1 MGWLILRQNL
11 KRWVP
16 VVSILVLL
24 VVLTVIWYA
33 TFPPSVWADT
43 PNYFGMYVGF
53 VASQGLNAFLNVNT
67 GPGGVIVAL
76 SFLPTYLLIGAHILL
91 ERFGKKMKWQF
102 SIVNKYYLVYI
113 VVLALFTISIQNA
126 SQHYNWYWNP
136 ELNAP
141 GYVDTWTHILS
152 PWLLGALI
160 VPFALERYLGWDRRL
175 MWFFMFAVL
184 ASVALL
190 WEIAETSDV
199 YLNPT
204 PTYFNYPM
212 DSIKDIIMGAGIGTI
227 LSTWFYENIV
237 VHLSEKRP

>member
-1 MGWLILRQNL
+1 M
-11 KRWVP
+11 
-16 VVSILVLL
+16 
-24 VVLTVIWYA
+24 
-33 TFPPSVWADT
+33 
-43 PNYFGMYVGF
+43 YFGF
-53 VASQGLNAFLNVNT
+53 VASQPLSAFFNVNT

-76 SFLPTYLLIGAHILL
+76 SFLPTYLLIGVHVVL
-91 ERFGKKMKWQF
+91 ERFGKQMKWQF
-102 SIVNKYYLVYI
+102 SIVNKQYLVYL

-126 SQHYNWYWNP
+126 SQYYNWYWNP
-136 ELNAP
+136 VLNAP

-152 PWLLGALI
+152 PLLLGSLI
-160 VPFALERYLGWDRRL
+160 VPFALERYLGWDRRF

-212 DSIKDIIMGAGIGTI
+212 DSIKDIIMGTVIGSI

-237 VHLSEKRP
+237 VHASEKP

>member
-1 MGWLILRQNL
+1 MLI
-11 KRWVP
+11 
-16 VVSILVLL
+16 VLA
-24 VVLTVIWYA
+24 VIWYA

-43 PNYFGMYVGF
+43 PNYFGMYFGF
-53 VASQGLNAFLNVNT
+53 VASHPLNAFLNVNT

-76 SFLPTYLLIGAHILL
+76 SFLPTYLLIGVHAVL
-91 ERFGKKMKWQF
+91 ERFGKQMKWQF
-102 SIVNKYYLVYI
+102 SIVNKQYLVYL

-126 SQHYNWYWNP
+126 SQYYNWYWNP

-152 PWLLGALI
+152 PLLLGSLI
-160 VPFALERYLGWDRRL
+160 VPFAFERYLGWDRRF

-212 DSIKDIIMGAGIGTI
+212 DSIKDIIMGTVIGSI

-237 VHLSEKRP
+237 VHASQKP